1 VRSGS
6 CVHERL
12 NDALAGRYVFS
23 PKAEHTATMIL
34 THGLGDTALGW
45 TDAVQYFYGPQ
56 LPHFKF
62 VLPVR
67 ARSTAL
73 FVPATRSHVSLQT
86 APNQQVTLNMGMV
99 MPSWVSI

>member
-1 VRSGS
+1 M
-6 CVHERL
+6 CACERL

-67 ARSTAL
+67 ARTPSL
-73 FVPATRSHVSLQT
+73 FVPAHTLTCEPADRAKPTSHLEHGHGH
-86 APNQQVTLNMGMV
+86 A
-99 MPSWVSI
+99 